1 MIILGRGFSV
11 AFYEKEIAKIG
22 RKKLSLSWGKYSY
35 KLWVDCVHFK
45 KNFKKEKICQITT
58 S

>member
-1 MIILGRGFSV
+1 MVILGRGFSV

-35 KLWVDCVHFK
+35 KLWFDCG
-45 KNFKKEKICQITT
+45 
-58 S
+58 